1 MTEREN
7 RMAELRRL
15 QLTLSGVS
23 IRRLLEIGIEW
34 QEATGKLLEQENRPE
49 AEEKF
54 QDAERR
60 RKELQEFVERG
71 TLRK

>member
-1 MTEREN
+1 MTEN

-15 QLTLSGVS
+15 QLTISGVS

-34 QEATGKLLEQENRPE
+34 QEATGKLLKAGNRPE

-60 RKELQEFVERG
+60 RQELRDFEKRG